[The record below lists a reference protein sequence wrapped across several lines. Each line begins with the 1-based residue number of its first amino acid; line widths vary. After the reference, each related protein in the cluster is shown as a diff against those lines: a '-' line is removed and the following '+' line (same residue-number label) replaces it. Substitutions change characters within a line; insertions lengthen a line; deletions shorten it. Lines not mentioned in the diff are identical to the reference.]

1 MLDYSPLPWT
11 KDLLPEDHQYLTF
24 LKKVFRHELRKNG
37 FKRISTAILE
47 RQEIIDE
54 VFWEDQETI
63 YKTNDGCLRSHSTVG
78 ILRTYLEHNLNE
90 EIQPVYYYFM
100 DQYFNVDDNGK
111 YGEMER
117 FGWEII
123 GENDP
128 ILDAILIYIIYS
140 ILNKIGLDET
150 YKIRINS
157 IWVEKE
163 KVKYREE
170 LISFY
175 ENKKHLLSEN
185 SLELL
190 EKDPMLLLLSE
201 EEDEK
206 ILASQAPGMTSKFL
220 KKDSKA
226 HYLKFKE
233 YLDLLEIPYTEDH
246 TLVGRFSYNTHTI
259 WDFKNIETDEQIA
272 LWARH
277 NSLSTIL
284 GTPKEIPAT
293 GFFANPYIIIDMLK
307 KQNTKLKNKDCI
319 DLYFVQ
325 LGDDAKKVV
334 LPISLQAREAGI
346 NTVVSLGTPSMKE
359 QMLKANRSGSKYVV
373 MVGLMEARNGIFQV
387 RDQEAGT
394 QEEVKKEDIIQ
405 YIIEK
410 IGSDRLDFYC
420 PAKDLVTEAI
430 VETIDTNSSEIK

>member
-1 MLDYSPLPWT
+1 MLEYSPLPWT

-47 RQEIIDE
+47 SQEIIDE
-54 VFWEDQETI
+54 VFGENQETI

-78 ILRTYLEHNLNE
+78 ILRTYLEHNLSE

-111 YGEMER
+111 YSEMER
-117 FGWEII
+117 FGGEII
-123 GENDP
+123 WENDP

-140 ILNKIGLDET
+140 ILNKVGLEET
-150 YKIRINS
+150 FKIRVNS

-175 ENKKHLLSEN
+175 ENKKHLLSEE
-185 SLELL
+185 SLALL
-190 EKDPMLLLLSE
+190 EKDPMLLLLSK
-201 EEDEK
+201 EEDEQ
-206 ILASQAPGMTSKFL
+206 ILASQAPAMTSKFL

-226 HYLKFKE
+226 HYAKFKE

-246 TLVGRFSYNTHTI
+246 TLVGKFSYNTHTI
-259 WDFKNIETDEQIA
+259 WDFKNTQTDELIA

-277 NSLSTIL
+277 NSLSTAL

-293 GFFANPYIIIDMLK
+293 GFYANPYIIINMLK
-307 KQNTKLKNKDCI
+307 ARNTKLKNKDCI

-325 LGDDAKKVV
+325 LWDEAKQVV

-387 RDQEAGT
+387 RDIDAGT

-420 PAKDLVTEAI
+420 PAKDLVTEEMPEVKEENQSI
-430 VETIDTNSSEIK
+430 N

>member
-24 LKKVFRHELRKNG
+24 LKKVFRHELRKNW

-47 RQEIIDE
+47 SKEIIDE
-54 VFWEDQETI
+54 VFGENQETI
-63 YKTNDGCLRSHSTVG
+63 YKTSDGCLRSHSTVG
-78 ILRTYLEHNLNE
+78 ILRAYLEHNLSE

-111 YGEMER
+111 YSEMER
-117 FGWEII
+117 FGGEII

-140 ILNKIGLDET
+140 ILNKIWLEDT
-150 YKIRINS
+150 FKIRVNS

-163 KVKYREE
+163 KIKYREE

-175 ENKKHLLSEN
+175 ENKKHLLCED
-185 SLELL
+185 SLALL
-190 EKDPMLLLLSE
+190 EKDPMLLLLSQ
-201 EEDEK
+201 EEDEQ
-206 ILASQAPGMTSKFL
+206 ILAYQAPAMTSKFL

-246 TLVGRFSYNTHTI
+246 TLVWRFSYNTHTI
-259 WDFKNIETDEQIA
+259 WDFKHTTSNELIA

-277 NSLSTIL
+277 NSLSSAL
-284 GTPKEIPAT
+284 WTPKEIPAT
-293 GFFANPYIIIDMLK
+293 GFFANPYVIINMLK
-307 KQNTKLKNKDCI
+307 DKNTKLKNKDCI

-325 LGDDAKKVV
+325 LGDEAKKVV
-334 LPISLQAREAGI
+334 LPISLQAREAWI
-346 NTVVSLGTPSMKE
+346 NTVVSLGTPSMRE
-359 QMLKANRSGSKYVV
+359 QMLKANRSWSKYVV
-373 MVGLMEARNGIFQV
+373 MVWLMEARNGIFQV
-387 RDQEAGT
+387 RNIEAWT
-394 QEEVKKEDIIQ
+394 QEEVKKEEIIP

-410 IGSDRLDFYC
+410 IGADTLDFYC
-420 PAKDLVTEAI
+420 PAKDLVTD
-430 VETIDTNSSEIK
+430 DTPKKTAE

>member
-1 MLDYSPLPWT
+1 MLEYSPLPWT

-24 LKKVFRHELRKNG
+24 LKKVFRHELRKNW
-37 FKRISTAILE
+37 FRRISTAILE
-47 RQEIIDE
+47 RQEVIDE
-54 VFWEDQETI
+54 VFGDSQETI

-78 ILRTYLEHNLNE
+78 ILRTYLENNLSE

-111 YGEMER
+111 YSEMER
-117 FGWEII
+117 FGGEII

-140 ILNKIGLDET
+140 ILNKVGLEDT
-150 YKIRINS
+150 FKIRVNS

-175 ENKKHLLSEN
+175 ENKKHLLSEE
-185 SLELL
+185 SLALL
-190 EKDPMLLLLSE
+190 EKDPMFLLLSQ
-201 EEDEK
+201 EEDEQ
-206 ILASQAPGMTSKFL
+206 ILASQAPAMTSKFL

-226 HYLKFKE
+226 HYAKFKE
-233 YLDLLEIPYTEDH
+233 YLDLLEIPYEEDH

-259 WDFKNIETDEQIA
+259 WDFRNTQTNEQIA
-272 LWARH
+272 LGARH
-277 NSLSTIL
+277 NALSTSL
-284 GTPKEIPAT
+284 GTPKEVPAT
-293 GFFANPYIIIDMLK
+293 GFFTNPYIIINMLK
-307 KQNTKLKNKDCI
+307 EKNTKLKNKDKI

-325 LGDDAKKVV
+325 LWDEAKKVV

-346 NTVVSLGTPSMKE
+346 NTVVSLWTPSMRE

-373 MVGLMEARNGIFQV
+373 MVGLMEAKNGIFQV

-420 PAKDLVTEAI
+420 PAKDLVTEELPEI
-430 VETIDTNSSEIK
+430 TQENS